1 MISGAA
7 ETAEEP
13 GKGALFDSK
22 GLQYTESAN
31 RLSGDLASVFHLH
44 DLAAITEESRDSF
57 CGVCFCFPYGS
68 I

>member
-7 ETAEEP
+7 ETAEEA

-31 RLSGDLASVFHLH
+31 RLSGDLASVFHIPGLS
-44 DLAAITEESRDSF
+44 AITDQSHDRF